1 MSSVCSKGTL
11 SGQVRRTKK
20 TCQHRKEVTGGF
32 GGHRQGLS
40 GKERIRGHFPSS
52 FLAPSRLSARVAL
65 GYNNCPRP
73 PAILM
78 RVMEKVV
85 FRVWPFQD
93 SGWEDCGKE
102 HSLIPITLWRFEDLR
117 PHHCLIPDNGKIY
130 RMVAFSFFPS
140 SPLFCGDL
148 ILWNSVLPP
157 GWQEMMKIH
166 GAFHKRRLTC
176 KGGQA
181 RIPEYSLST
190 FSKLSCLDAKCLQWR
205 ASQGCFLRSDKKYKK
220 KTSWHI
226 GHFSRLT
233 NNIDF
238 CLCCCLMLLDLTQRW
253 EKFEWGQGGGPCD
266 NHSQLREWLLTGLP
280 QRCILSRADTSEP
293 ETWRETSFWCMTP
306 FPFGG
311 GIWHC
316 FSDLLDLV
324 LSFSFP
330 FSVYN

>member
-1 MSSVCSKGTL
+1 MGLEDIGRAFQERRESKDIFCPPLWLPPGCQHKLLWPIIIALVLQRFSCGWWRRWSSVSGHLRIQGGRIVTKNIL
-11 SGQVRRTKK
+11 SSPSPHGDLK
-20 TCQHRKEVTGGF
+20 T
-32 GGHRQGLS
+32 S
-40 GKERIRGHFPSS
+40 G
-52 FLAPSRLSARVAL
+52 
-65 GYNNCPRP
+65 
-73 PAILM
+73 
-78 RVMEKVV
+78 
-85 FRVWPFQD
+85 
-93 SGWEDCGKE
+93 
-102 HSLIPITLWRFEDLR
+102 PISTWS
-117 PHHCLIPDNGKIY
+117 PDNGKIY

-140 SPLFCGDL
+140 STLFCGDL

-166 GAFHKRRLTC
+166 GAFHKRRSREGLTC

-190 FSKLSCLDAKCLQWR
+190 FSKLSCLDAKSLQWR
-205 ASQGCFLRSDKKYKK
+205 ASQGCFLRSDKKYKR
-220 KTSWHI
+220 KTSWHM
-226 GHFSRLT
+226 GPFSRLT
-233 NNIDF
+233 SNIDF
-238 CLCCCLMLLDLTQRW
+238 CLCCSLMLLDLTRRW
-253 EKFEWGQGGGPCD
+253 ENFGWGQGGGPCD

-311 GIWHC
+311 GMWHC

-330 FSVYN
+330 FSVHN